1 LGFGNVIF
9 IGNFTLEKIQKLLYS
24 NQPITFQNSNISPGF
39 ILSLLNLNE
48 NRRRFIVNNL
58 QMNLSMDF
66 NIQKEI
72 GRHFYFL
79 FTMGLWSPE
88 FKETC
93 QMNLLKELR
102 KVESPADLLITSLL
116 PKTADLLART
126 NQEDR
131 LKILL
136 VTLLNFFPTGRRL
149 QPMDDP
155 EKRLQPLDNGI
166 RNHLQ
171 GFNKEVIYFLLKELN
186 PTTGQYIQRIRSDIF
201 GKNQLAIVNPR
212 EDFSPLKVRPI
223 FEALS
228 GHCSHFLEFPELVYI
243 KILYSLQLEQY
254 PLFSSG
260 SFKAHVFDCVMET
273 VIFLFFSFLFFS
285 FLFFSFLFFSFRHSF
300 YFI

>member
-1 LGFGNVIF
+1 
-9 IGNFTLEKIQKLLYS
+9 
-24 NQPITFQNSNISPGF
+24 
-39 ILSLLNLNE
+39 
-48 NRRRFIVNNL
+48 
-58 QMNLSMDF
+58 MNLSIDS

-79 FTMGLWSPE
+79 FIMGLWSPK

-102 KVESPADLLITSLL
+102 RVESPADLLITSLL
-116 PKTADLLART
+116 PKIVELLAKT

-155 EKRLQPLDNGI
+155 EKRLQPLNNDI
-166 RNHLQ
+166 RNYLQ
-171 GFNKEVIYFLLKELN
+171 GFNREVIYFLLKELN
-186 PTTGQYIQRIRSDIF
+186 PTTGQHIQRIRSDIF
-201 GKNQLAIVNPR
+201 GENQLAIVNPR

-243 KILYSLQLEQY
+243 KILYSLELEQY

-260 SFKAHVFDCVMET
+260 SFKAHVFDCIMET
-273 VIFLFFSFLFFS
+273 VIFLFFSFLFFLS
-285 FLFFSFLFFSFRHSF
+285 FFFFFFSFFSLSLFFWI